1 LRAVCCAL
9 DTTTCRE
16 HPRGRYSDIIEK
28 DIGLLPSKMPVIA
41 RPDLDPA
48 DQAASGPT
56 LLSIGYEKAGFADFI
71 RTLQTAGVATVIDVR
86 DLPLSRRAG
95 FSKRQLQAGLAK
107 AGIGYLHLKAL
118 GTPPAGRE
126 ANRRRQWPLF
136 WDIVEQSLAKP
147 AAREAMA
154 EAAATARASRSC
166 LLCYEADPCICHR
179 RRVGEMLQASHGFAL
194 DHLRVAHRFEP

>member
-1 LRAVCCAL
+1 MKARKEDEPVPDC
-9 DTTTCRE
+9 
-16 HPRGRYSDIIEK
+16 HPAKPG
-28 DIGLLPSKMPVIA
+28 
-41 RPDLDPA
+41 
-48 DQAASGPT
+48 ASTRT
-56 LLSIGYEKAGFADFI
+56 LLSIGYEKAGFADFVL
-71 RTLQTAGVATVIDVR
+71 TLQAARVATVIDVR
-86 DLPLSRRAG
+86 DLPRSRRAG
-95 FSKRQLQAGLAK
+95 FSKRQLQAGLAA
-107 AGIGYLHLKAL
+107 AGIAYLHLKAL

-147 AAREAMA
+147 EARDALA
-154 EAAATARASRSC
+154 DVAATARASLSC

>member
-1 LRAVCCAL
+1 
-9 DTTTCRE
+9 
-16 HPRGRYSDIIEK
+16 
-28 DIGLLPSKMPVIA
+28 MPVIA
-41 RPDLDPA
+41 TPGLD
-48 DQAASGPT
+48 AAEQGASSPT
-56 LLSIGYEKAGFADFI
+56 LLSIGYEKASFADFI
-71 RTLQTAGVATVIDVR
+71 QTLQAARVATVIDVR

-95 FSKRQLQAGLAK
+95 FSKRQLQAGLAA
-107 AGIGYLHLKAL
+107 AGIGYLHLKPL

-147 AAREAMA
+147 EARHALA

-179 RRVGEMLQASHGFAL
+179 RRVGEILQASHGFAL
-194 DHLRVAHRFEP
+194 DHLRVAHRLEPI